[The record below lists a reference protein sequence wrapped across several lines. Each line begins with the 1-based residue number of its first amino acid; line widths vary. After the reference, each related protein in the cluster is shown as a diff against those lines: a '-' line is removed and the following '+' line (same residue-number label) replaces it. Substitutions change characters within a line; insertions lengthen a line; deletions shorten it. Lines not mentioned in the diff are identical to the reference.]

1 MKPFERLVDVAAILT
16 LAILTSACT
25 PVTSDDDLL
34 GHRETGRNEQERI
47 EEVALPETA
56 VLVVSAISPPEDVQ
70 PSSVAEPDPA
80 PPRIAVSV
88 ADQLRQYLLSEFG
101 TPGAEAPW
109 YHRIRRVAVGLHTA
123 SIHTDLSA
131 DAGDRVAGLAICRA
145 VSTFPFSSL
154 GRGVTSLDIAVLGR
168 GGRLIAGGSYDPPR
182 PSARA
187 RPGFTPIHAPQH
199 NPPVFQ
205 IARSPEAPPR
215 PGPTGDR

>member
-1 MKPFERLVDVAAILT
+1 MKPIERLVDVVAILT
-16 LAILTSACT
+16 LAMLTSACT

-34 GHRETGRNEQERI
+34 GRRETDRSEQERI
-47 EEVALPETA
+47 EDAELRETA
-56 VLVVSAISPPEDVQ
+56 VLVASTMSPPEDVQ

-101 TPGAEAPW
+101 TPGSEAPW

-131 DAGDRVAGLAICRA
+131 DASDRVVGLAICRA

-182 PSARA
+182 PTARI
-187 RPGFTPIHAPQH
+187 RPALTPIHAPQH
-199 NPPVFQ
+199 NPPVFR
-205 IARSPEAPPR
+205 IAPSPEAPPQ